1 MRCLNFLLD
10 LFEGEQKLFL
20 QCWEERRSKIYVY
33 LIDFVLFVIM
43 HYIYIIQYINVSTN
57 KKLNIQYYSIFFN
70 ICSKL
75 WTRQLFRTTS
85 KYILYILNVIHYKN
99 NLIMFFIIRICIDYD
114 WKSVNLPYINY
125 LNTDKFQH
133 HCQESQIRTWDH
145 RTSSLAQPHL
155 QPYSTVWPGLKLS
168 YIYSKTAFSPL
179 GWEVPKILSYSALL
193 KCQFLIK
200 F

>member
-1 MRCLNFLLD
+1 MVWKNKLKIPFCICKYLRCKRMRCMNFLLD

-43 HYIYIIQYINVSTN
+43 HNIYIIQYINVSKT

-85 KYILYILNVIHYKN
+85 KYIIYLFWMSFITKIIWLC
-99 NLIMFFIIRICIDYD
+99 FFIIRKCIDYD

-125 LNTDKFQH
+125 LNPYKFQH
-133 HCQESQIRTWDH
+133 HC
-145 RTSSLAQPHL
+145 
-155 QPYSTVWPGLKLS
+155 
-168 YIYSKTAFSPL
+168 
-179 GWEVPKILSYSALL
+179 
-193 KCQFLIK
+193 
-200 F
+200 

>member
-1 MRCLNFLLD
+1 MQVQTRNSIFN
-10 LFEGEQKLFL
+10 
-20 QCWEERRSKIYVY
+20 
-33 LIDFVLFVIM
+33 
-43 HYIYIIQYINVSTN
+43 IIQYFLIFVQSCEHGSSSEQL
-57 KKLNIQYYSIFFN
+57 LNIYYIFWMSF
-70 ICSKL
+70 ITKIIWLC
-75 WTRQLFRTTS
+75 
-85 KYILYILNVIHYKN
+85 
-99 NLIMFFIIRICIDYD
+99 FFIIRKCIDYD

-179 GWEVPKILSYSALL
+179 GWKVPKILSYSALL